1 MELFSRKRL
10 VIAGII
16 VCCVA
21 ALGAAM
27 FVFFSRPKTK
37 KIPTP
42 TPTITAPQQPAAAP
56 KKPKVEFP
64 TVKTIGYSIQSRP
77 IEIFSFGNETTRL
90 VFVFGIH
97 GGYEWNTTLLAYELI
112 DYFKKYPKKIPE
124 NLAIDIIP
132 TLNPDGL
139 FKITGKSGRFEASDI
154 PAGATESGRLNA
166 NSVDLNRNFDC
177 NWQATG
183 TWRQKPVSG
192 GDAPFSEPETAALK
206 KFILETNPAAAV
218 FWHSQS
224 NAVYGSMCG
233 GAMPAQTR
241 DLMDIYSQAS
251 GYPAKDTFD
260 QYSVTGDASDWLAS
274 INIPSIS
281 IELKTHQA
289 SEFEKNLAGINALS
303 DYYQAK

>member
-1 MELFSRKRL
+1 MELFWNGS
-10 VIAGII
+10 VIAGISF
-16 VCCVA
+16 
-21 ALGAAM
+21 ALALAAM

-192 GDAPFSEPETAALK
+192 GDAPFSEPETAAFK
-206 KFILETNPAAAV
+206 KFILETNPAV
-218 FWHSQS
+218 FGTANPTRST
-224 NAVYGSMCG
+224 ARCG
-233 GAMPAQTR
+233 GVMPAQTR
-241 DLMDIYSQAS
+241 DLMDIFAGLGLS
-251 GYPAKDTFD
+251 GQRHFD
-260 QYSVTGDASDWLAS
+260 QYR
-274 INIPSIS
+274 
-281 IELKTHQA
+281 
-289 SEFEKNLAGINALS
+289 
-303 DYYQAK
+303 